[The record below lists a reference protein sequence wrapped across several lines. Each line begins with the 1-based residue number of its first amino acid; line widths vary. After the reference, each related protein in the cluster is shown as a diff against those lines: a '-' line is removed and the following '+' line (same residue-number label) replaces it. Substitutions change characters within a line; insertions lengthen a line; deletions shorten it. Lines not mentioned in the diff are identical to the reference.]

1 MARTRR
7 DVIATVWDEEL
18 EPDLR
23 KYQVTVARQALA
35 EEQVRGFDER
45 PRRIVDRRYD
55 VPIEAVR
62 FGGVIEFIPRG
73 DIAELLRWIFAE
85 IVRRSPVLTGRY
97 RDSHIIMINGVSVGS
112 DPEAAIRRYKPGD
125 RVQIVNTQPYAKKIE
140 GRSRTRTGG
149 SAMRGQSKQAPN
161 GVYRAVYGAAKR
173 RYSKVAFID
182 FTYVKLDTGLSVM
195 GSQGGGR
202 NRKRVRRP
210 AVFPCIKLFQS
221 ESGRL
226 GSPI

>member
-1 MARTRR
+1 MARARR
-7 DVIATVWDEEL
+7 DVVATVWDEEL

-62 FGGVIEFIPRG
+62 FGGVIEFIARG

-97 RDSHIIMINGVSVGS
+97 RDSHIIMI
-112 DPEAAIRRYKPGD
+112 
-125 RVQIVNTQPYAKKIE
+125 RVA
-140 GRSRTRTGG
+140 G
-149 SAMRGQSKQAPN
+149 PN
-161 GVYRAVYGAAKR
+161 
-173 RYSKVAFID
+173 S
-182 FTYVKLDTGLSVM
+182 
-195 GSQGGGR
+195 
-202 NRKRVRRP
+202 
-210 AVFPCIKLFQS
+210 
-221 ESGRL
+221 
-226 GSPI
+226 